1 MIGAIAM
8 SKPHKLHSFAENA
21 EETARREQAIQEDV
35 DRADKAAGNGP
46 SKKAEAMQA
55 GARPGQ

>member
-1 MIGAIAM
+1 M
-8 SKPHKLHSFAENA
+8 SKPRKLHSFAENA

-46 SKKAEAMQA
+46 SKKAEAM
-55 GARPGQ
+55 